1 MGDLLRLVLLRTEV
15 LYKCRRKDLFTR
27 FLTVMDL
34 LRQLPAELWYEIM
47 KWFDLHD
54 LAALYQVFEHV
65 PSIPALSTITSQVAQ
80 ALIYDD
86 MLSEIPE
93 INFRTAVYLRE
104 RRITEFGIEPL
115 LDDPTDSDGIPT
127 VNSQGIPLR
136 VGPCITSR
144 FKLIKSGYLKR
155 GFNRVSKERM
165 RMDLTTD
172 GDLYDCRDIYA
183 MFQDKTLPI
192 FINPIYVSF
201 LHFDRF
207 HSQRYRLT
215 SRIKLSYEA
224 HVSPPI
230 LEDIPFEEPDHWH
243 SMTRVLRHH
252 RLLTEAWYNKTG
264 EKEIPLPLKWFQDI
278 GLGTL
283 KMTVTLK
290 SRHFYEN
297 RFTCIFALDLN
308 HVEIEFGELV
318 KPTSSYLLEKLPA
331 DVRD

>member
-15 LYKCRRKDLFTR
+15 LYKCRRKDLFTK

-34 LRQLPAELWYEIM
+34 LRKLPAELWYEIM
-47 KWFDLHD
+47 KWFDLQD
-54 LAALYQVFEHV
+54 LASLYQVFEHV

-86 MLSEIPE
+86 ILTEIPE

-104 RRITEFGIEPL
+104 PRNPITEFGFGEPL

-144 FKLIKSGYLKR
+144 FILIKSLKR

-172 GDLYDCRDIYA
+172 GDLSDFRDIYS
-183 MFQDKTLPI
+183 MFVDKTLPI
-192 FINPIYVSF
+192 FIIPIYVSF
-201 LHFDRF
+201 FHLDRLRD
-207 HSQRYRLT
+207 SQRNILT
-215 SRIKLSYEA
+215 SRFKLSYEA

-243 SMTRVLRHH
+243 SMTRVLRHQ

-283 KMTVTLK
+283 KMTMRLK
-290 SRHFYEN
+290 SRHCF
-297 RFTCIFALDLN
+297 RKRLLFALDLK
-308 HVEIEFGELV
+308 HVEIEFGEMV
-318 KPTSSYLLEKLPA
+318 KPTSSYLLEKLPLY
-331 DVRD
+331 VRD